1 MSTKHEQTPAPR
13 STKHEQTAAS
23 QSNNRVHA
31 LVRSV
36 VTLQRPSAEEL
47 AHCTRAEKYRRL
59 REHNGQARTR
69 LLHWIDEHGLSDEV
83 VQVSE
88 PTAFNTLFVVGT
100 QHAINELSHAP
111 DVLHVAEDGD
121 ITTDL
126 PRADRR
132 SVPTHPPVDQSRNE
146 EEE

>member
-1 MSTKHEQTPAPR
+1 MSKKHEQMPAP
-13 STKHEQTAAS
+13 QP
-23 QSNNRVHA
+23 NNR
-31 LVRSV
+31 LRSLIRSV

-59 REHNGQARTR
+59 REHNGQVRTR

-83 VQVSE
+83 IQVSE
-88 PTAFNTLFVVGT
+88 PTVFNTLFVVGT
-100 QHAINELSHAP
+100 RHAIDELSHAP

-126 PRADRR
+126 PRIEKDDA
-132 SVPTHPPVDQSRNE
+132 PTHQAVDQSRE
-146 EEE
+146 EEEA

>member
-1 MSTKHEQTPAPR
+1 MSKKHEQTPSP
-13 STKHEQTAAS
+13 
-23 QSNNRVHA
+23 QSNNRLQS
-31 LVRSV
+31 LVRSI

-47 AHCTRAEKYRRL
+47 AHCTRAEKYHRL
-59 REHNGQARTR
+59 REHNGQVRAR
-69 LLHWIDEHGLSDEV
+69 LLHWIDERGLSNEV
-83 VQVSE
+83 IRVSE
-88 PTAFNTLFVVGT
+88 PTAFNTLFVEGT
-100 QHAINELSHAP
+100 RHAINELAHAP

-132 SVPTHPPVDQSRNE
+132 SVPTHPPVDQSRDE